1 MVRTSN
7 APLVPDGPGPR
18 AAGPPAPQWPLPGQ
32 PALSRA
38 SSRGAAIAGPLR
50 AAVSTAGA
58 LPCQRR
64 PLISRGGDPPPRPWA
79 RARARAYTHTHK
91 LAPRSAQRSGPPPP
105 RALRGPST
113 LGVPVGGSTRGGH
126 LPGTI
131 QLAKKPVQAQEAGSR
146 LPSVGPGRCHWSQAT
161 ARCTLPPAP
170 GDSARNTP
178 PLRSPCRCTLP
189 RGARRNL

>member
-79 RARARAYTHTHK
+79 RARARAYTHTHTNS
-91 LAPRSAQRSGPPPP
+91 LLEAPSGPDPLPHAP
-105 RALRGPST
+105 FHRPQRTPGERPLQLEKVLGEARGGQREGESKC
-113 LGVPVGGSTRGGH
+113 VCARVGGARPGGGASRGM
-126 LPGTI
+126 
-131 QLAKKPVQAQEAGSR
+131 
-146 LPSVGPGRCHWSQAT
+146 GREEI
-161 ARCTLPPAP
+161 
-170 GDSARNTP
+170 D
-178 PLRSPCRCTLP
+178 
-189 RGARRNL
+189 